1 MSDLIVERLRK
12 LMAERG
18 IDAALAYGGANF
30 MLSTGFQNYFDN
42 PAASMALIPASPSA
56 KSLMIVSNW
65 TAEAGRTVA
74 NIDAIESFPL
84 WLEIANIKD
93 IRNGSASRSEKPTRY
108 DPEANIQLLADAV
121 LERGWGNGTIAVEM
135 ALISAQ
141 VFDWMRTKLPDVTFV
156 NGADLFFEARK
167 IKSTAE
173 VEMLREATRYAE
185 GGLKRIAETPITGF
199 DVARLK
205 LIYDEF
211 CIERAKANPDGGFQ
225 GTRVT
230 ASIGEDISPTVI
242 GGAKASPDKL
252 VFFDCGASIRGYGSD
267 TGRTLTL
274 AAPSQEAR
282 NIMDALK
289 RGMDAAFA
297 LVKPGARLA
306 DIFHAGQ
313 DAVRASG
320 LDWYSRGHIGHA
332 MGVGMGEMP
341 PFIGPKD
348 NSVLEVGMVMALET
362 PLYVRGLGGFQ
373 IEECFVVTETGYDL
387 LTSLPRDFLS
397 ATP

>member
-1 MSDLIVERLRK
+1 MSELIVRRLK
-12 LMAERG
+12 ALMAARG

-42 PAASMALIPASPSA
+42 PAASMALIPASDDA
-56 KSLMIVSNW
+56 RSLMIVSNW
-65 TAEAGRTVA
+65 TAEAGRAAAT
-74 NIDAIESFPL
+74 IDEIESFPL
-84 WLEIANIKD
+84 WLEIANVED
-93 IRNGSASRSEKPTRY
+93 IRNGTAGRSDKPTRY
-108 DPEANIQLLADAV
+108 DPEANIQRLANAI
-121 LERGWGNGTIAVEM
+121 LARGWGRGTIAVEM

-141 VFDWMRTKLPDVTFV
+141 VFDWLRKKLPDVTFV

-167 IKSTAE
+167 IKSDSE

-205 LIYDEF
+205 LIFDTF
-211 CIERAKANPDGGFQ
+211 CIERATANPESGFQ

-242 GGAKASPDKL
+242 GGAKASSDKL

-274 AAPSQEAR
+274 SQPSDEAR
-282 NIMDALK
+282 KIMDALR

-306 DIFHAGQ
+306 DIFYAGQ

-332 MGVGMGEMP
+332 MGIGMGEMP

-348 NSVLEVGMVMALET
+348 NSVLEAGMVMALET
-362 PLYVRGLGGFQ
+362 PLYIRGLGGFQ

-387 LTSLPRDFLS
+387 LTTLPRDFLP

>member
-1 MSDLIVERLRK
+1 MSGMDLQRLRD
-12 LMAERG
+12 LMAQRG

-30 MLSTGFQNYFDN
+30 MLATGFQNYFDN
-42 PAASMALIPASPSA
+42 PAASMALIPASPSVP
-56 KSLMIVSNW
+56 SLAIVSNW
-65 TAEAGRTVA
+65 TAEAAKAAARV
-74 NIDAIESFPL
+74 DAIESFPL
-84 WLEIANIKD
+84 WLEIADITD
-93 IRNGSASRSEKPTRY
+93 IRAGRACRSEKPVRY
-108 DPEANIQLLADAV
+108 DPEANIERLAKAILD
-121 LERGWGNGTIAVEM
+121 RGWGRGTIAVEM

-141 VFDWMRTKLPDVTFV
+141 VFDWMRRKLPDVTFV
-156 NGADLFFEARK
+156 NAADLFFEARR
-167 IKSTAE
+167 IKSPAE

-185 GGLKRIAETPITGF
+185 GGLKRLAETPITGF

-205 LIYDEF
+205 LVYDEF
-211 CIERAKANPDGGFQ
+211 CIERAKADPEGGFQ

-242 GGAKASPDKL
+242 GGAKVSADTL

-274 AAPSQEAR
+274 TPPGREAR
-282 NIMDALK
+282 AIMDALR

-297 LVKPGARLA
+297 LVKPGARMS

-341 PFIGPKD
+341 PFISPKE
-348 NSVLEVGMVMALET
+348 NGVLEAGMVMALET

-373 IEECFVVTETGYDL
+373 VEECFVVTESGYEL
-387 LTSLPRDFLS
+387 LTSLPRDFLP

>member
-1 MSDLIVERLRK
+1 MNDVILPRLRN

-42 PAASMALIPASPSA
+42 PAASMALIPASPSVH
-56 KSLMIVSNW
+56 SLMIVSNW
-65 TAEAGRTVA
+65 TAEAGRAAAKV
-74 NIDAIESFPL
+74 DVIESFPL
-84 WLEIANIKD
+84 WLEIADIAD
-93 IRNGSASRSEKPTRY
+93 IRNGTAGRSEKPTRF
-108 DPEANIQLLADAV
+108 DPEANIQRLATAI
-121 LERGWGNGTIAVEM
+121 LERGWGRGTIAVEM

-141 VFDWMRTKLPDVTFV
+141 VFDWMRKKLPDVTFV

-167 IKSTAE
+167 IKTAAE

-185 GGLKRIAETPITGF
+185 GGLKCIAETPIVGF

-205 LIYDEF
+205 LVYDEF
-211 CIERAKANPDGGFQ
+211 CNERAKANPDSGFQ

-230 ASIGEDISPTVI
+230 ASIGADISPTVI
-242 GGAKASPDKL
+242 GGAKASAETL

-274 AAPSQEAR
+274 QPPTQEAR
-282 NIMDALK
+282 DIMDALK

-297 LVKPGARLA
+297 LVRPGARLA

-332 MGVGMGEMP
+332 MGIGMGEMP

-373 IEECFVVTETGYDL
+373 IEECFVVTETGFDL
-387 LTSLPRDFLS
+387 LTSLPRDFLP
-397 ATP
+397 ATA

>member
-1 MSDLIVERLRK
+1 MSELILQRLK
-12 LMAERG
+12 SLMMQRG

-42 PAASMALIPASPSA
+42 PAASMALIPASDA
-56 KSLMIVSNW
+56 ARSLMIVSNW
-65 TAEAGRTVA
+65 TAQAAKAAAT
-74 NIDAIESFPL
+74 IDVIDSFPL
-84 WLEIANIKD
+84 WLEIANIDD
-93 IRNGSASRSEKPTRY
+93 IRNGTAGRSEKPTRY
-108 DPEANIQLLADAV
+108 DPEVNIQKLANAI
-121 LERGWGNGTIAVEM
+121 LERGWGRGTIAIEM

-141 VFDWMRTKLPDVTFV
+141 VFEWLRQKLPDVTFV

-167 IKSTAE
+167 IKSAAE

-211 CIERAKANPDGGFQ
+211 CIERAKANPETGFQ

-242 GGAKASPDKL
+242 GGAKASADTL

-274 AAPSQEAR
+274 SPPSQEAR
-282 NIMDALK
+282 NIMDALR

-297 LVKPGARLA
+297 LVKPGARLS

-320 LDWYSRGHIGHA
+320 LDWYTRGHIGHA
-332 MGVGMGEMP
+332 MGIGMGEMP

-373 IEECFVVTETGYDL
+373 IEECFVVTESGYDP
-387 LTSLPRDFLS
+387 LTSLPRDFLP
-397 ATP
+397 AKA